1 MAQRRRVFD
10 GVDQIGR
17 RWILAQ
23 RLLKHW
29 PVKQAR
35 SLIRLPGPD
44 HEHVGHFIGGATD
57 APAWREGQWANH
69 DLLAI
74 HPAICVEHLHHG
86 GDIAITGF
94 VDAMLLANLQLQGQQ
109 R

>member
-1 MAQRRRVFD
+1 VFD
-10 GVDQIGR
+10 GVDQVGR
-17 RWILAQ
+17 RRVLAQ

-29 PVKQAR
+29 PVKQAW
-35 SLIRLPGPD
+35 SLVHSPGAD
-44 HEHVGHFIGGATD
+44 HEHVGHFIGGAPD
-57 APAWREGQWANH
+57 APARREGQWANH

-74 HPAICVEHLHHG
+74 HPAIGVEYLDHG

-94 VDAMLLANLQLQGQQ
+94 IDAVLPANLQLQGQQ